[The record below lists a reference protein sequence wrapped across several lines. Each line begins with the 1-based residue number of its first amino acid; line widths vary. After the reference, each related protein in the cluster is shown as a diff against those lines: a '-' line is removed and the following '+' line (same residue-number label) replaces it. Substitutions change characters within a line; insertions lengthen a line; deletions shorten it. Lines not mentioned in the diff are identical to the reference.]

1 MNNIVDMSEF
11 NVGQSP
17 DALLTTDY
25 NSVVHFKGFDNLFAK
40 RSVET
45 DPDYDKKTIIDNVS
59 TEFVTKISEDI
70 GNSITTPKI
79 LIVWD
84 GDDFGEKQWTQIMLV
99 TIHKLIE
106 NNVGMT
112 IHLLCSY
119 NTDPAKWGNEK
130 PPWERDDAVNRDF
143 LKNPNVILFGYP
155 YNDINTIKNNNTIT
169 PANQP
174 HIDLKIGSYE
184 DAGMVLLYITSHL
197 IAYSGTILV
206 LSSGGGQIPVNELN
220 FTLKKLTID
229 DNDKYKDNDKLT
241 EMMEKMDGSRFRWVP
256 STNKFVNYRLITDV
270 SLLNKELSKYSTTGS
285 SEASSFKKILE
296 FWNKTPQNGG
306 GRKRGRGATK
316 KKRAVGPTKKNTKHH
331 KKRAVGPT
339 RKKK

>member
-1 MNNIVDMSEF
+1 
-11 NVGQSP
+11 
-17 DALLTTDY
+17 
-25 NSVVHFKGFDNLFAK
+25 
-40 RSVET
+40 
-45 DPDYDKKTIIDNVS
+45 
-59 TEFVTKISEDI
+59 
-70 GNSITTPKI
+70 

-84 GDDFGEKQWTQIMLV
+84 GDDFGENQWTQIMLA

-119 NTDPAKWGNEK
+119 NTDLAKWGNKK

-155 YNDINTIKNNNTIT
+155 YNDINRIQAAYDTLDGSPSPYNSINTIKNNNTIT
-169 PANQP
+169 PTNQP

-229 DNDKYKDNDKLT
+229 GNDKYKDNDKLT
-241 EMMEKMDGSRFRWVP
+241 EMMDKMDGSRFRWVP
-256 STNKFVNYRLITDV
+256 STNKFVNYRLIKDV
-270 SLLNKELSKYSTTGS
+270 SLLNKELLEYSTTGS
-285 SEASSFKKILE
+285 SEASSFTNTLK
-296 FWNKTPQNGG
+296 FWKNTPQNGG